1 MKRIFFLLLIQIL
14 ISNTGHAQFDMEKML
29 NQSWVDSV
37 FESLTPDQRIA
48 QLIWVNAEA
57 DGQVD
62 WQFSVADLIQK
73 YDLGGVIFFT
83 GDPDR
88 QVRLTNL
95 YQSVAKTPLFIAMD
109 AEWGVGMRLPGVMP
123 FPYNMMMG
131 ASGHP
136 ELIRQAASE
145 MSRQM
150 KRLGV
155 QVSLGPVADINTQ
168 SLNPIIGMRSF
179 GESPERVTNCSTA
192 YMQGLQDARILAVA
206 KHFPGH
212 GDTRLDSHLT
222 LPQVPYSRERLDS
235 VELAPFRALTRA
247 GIAGVMTAHLNVP
260 ALDPQKGIP
269 ASLSSKII
277 TGILRNEWN
286 YQGLVVTDA
295 MNMGGARSYGKPGEL
310 EVEALKAGNDIV
322 EFPKDVEVTIRAIK
336 KAIDDEELSWDEINR
351 KCRRVLAAK
360 LWAGLN
366 RLEPV
371 DPHHLMDDLNDFHTE
386 LVKRKVIEASLTLL
400 ENKNSLIPLMGLDTL
415 KIAGLSVGPEQQTP
429 FLKMLANY
437 TRITEF
443 HLPAGFSVADLEA
456 LKKQLEGYNLV
467 IAGIHLYESKTR
479 RSMQVGNLQ
488 REKPERPYG
497 VSDPLEVLLSYLGH
511 EKKAIEVF
519 FSSPYAL
526 TEIRHFQKP
535 EGLVMAYQNDS
546 LVQELAAQQLFGG
559 IGASGKLP
567 VSLGSYYKAGDGF
580 PIDGPIRMKYTIPE
594 EAGMNSKRLTERIDS
609 IVNGALAEK
618 AMPGCS
624 VLAAKEGKVIFY
636 KTYGYH
642 TYDRII
648 PVSKDDLYDLASV
661 TKVSGALPAIMKLTD
676 QGKIDPD
683 EKFST
688 YWPDWESHLF
698 HRSNKEDLTYRAI
711 LAHQAGLLPY
721 LNFWQ
726 ETVKDGQLEKK
737 WYAPQPEGKYQ
748 LEVAPGLYLNEKF
761 RKRMYRDIRRSA
773 LTEQGKYVYSG
784 LSFLI
789 VPELV
794 QRLSGMPFTEFL
806 DENFYHPLGAYSL
819 TYKPLEKFSPDRIVP
834 TEYDNYYRKEQI
846 HGTVHDEAA
855 ADLGGIS
862 GNAGLF
868 ATAND
873 LAKLIEMYMQMG
885 SYGGKQYL
893 SEQTMHEFSQVQF
906 PENNNRRGMGFDK
919 PSLNNREVPA
929 TDSYPCP
936 GASPESF
943 GHSGFTGTF
952 VWADPGC
959 HLTYIFLSNRVYP
972 TRGNNKLTELNVRT
986 GILQVLYDE
995 ISDSAT
1001 YNINS
1006 KAK

>member
-1 MKRIFFLLLIQIL
+1 MKRIFFLLFIQIL
-14 ISNTGHAQFDMEKML
+14 ASNTSRAQFDMEEML

-57 DGQVD
+57 DDQVD
-62 WQFSVADLIQK
+62 WQLRVADLIQK

-83 GDPDR
+83 GDPDL

-95 YQSVAKTPLFIAMD
+95 YQSVARTPLFIAMD
-109 AEWGVGMRLPGVMP
+109 AEWGVGMRLPGVMS

-131 ASGHP
+131 ASGNP
-136 ELIRQAASE
+136 ELIRQTASE
-145 MSRQM
+145 MVRQM

-168 SLNPIIGMRSF
+168 PLNPIIGMRSF
-179 GESPERVTNCSTA
+179 GESPERVTDCSMA
-192 YMQGLQDARILAVA
+192 YMQGLQKEHILAVA

-212 GDTRLDSHLT
+212 GDTRQDSHLT

-247 GIAGVMTAHLNVP
+247 GIAGIMTAHLNVP
-260 ALDPQKGIP
+260 ALDPQNGIP
-269 ASLSSKII
+269 ASLSAKII
-277 TGILRNEWN
+277 NGILRNEWN

-310 EVEALKAGNDIV
+310 EVKALKAGNDIV
-322 EFPKDVEVTIRAIK
+322 EFPKDVEVTIQAIK
-336 KAIDDEELSWDEINR
+336 RALDNKELSWDEINQ

-360 LWAGLN
+360 LWAGLDH
-366 RLEPV
+366 LKPA
-371 DPHHLMDDLNDFHTE
+371 DPHHLMDDLNAPHTE

-400 ENKNSLIPLMGLDTL
+400 ENHDQIIPLMGLDTL
-415 KIAGLSVGPEQQTP
+415 KVAILSVGEETLTP
-429 FLKMLANY
+429 FQKMLAKY
-437 TRITEF
+437 TKTDDF
-443 HLPAGFSVADLEA
+443 HLPGGFTESDLDK
-456 LKKQLEGYNLV
+456 LKDQLKDYNV
-467 IAGIHLYESKTR
+467 IIAGIHLYESKTR

-488 REKPERPYG
+488 RVRPLRPYG
-497 VSDPLEVLLSYLGH
+497 MSDQLESLLSYLGQQ
-511 EKKAIEVF
+511 KKAIEVF

-526 TEIRHFQKP
+526 TEIRDFYRP
-535 EGLVMAYQNDS
+535 DGLILAYQNDS
-546 LVQELAAQQLFGG
+546 LVQELSAQMIFGG
-559 IGASGKLP
+559 IGASGRLP
-567 VSLGSYYKAGDGF
+567 VSLGKYDKTGDGIS
-580 PIDGPIRMKYTIPE
+580 IDGSIRMKYTIPE
-594 EAGMNSKRLTERIDS
+594 EAGMNSTRLTSRIDS
-609 IVNGALAEK
+609 IVHNALEAQ
-618 AMPGCS
+618 AIPGCS
-624 VLAAKEGKVIFY
+624 VLAAKDGKIIFH

-642 TYDRII
+642 TYDHII
-648 PVSKDDLYDLASV
+648 PVSENDLYDLASV

-676 QGKIDPD
+676 EEKIDPD

-688 YWPDWESHLF
+688 YWPDWEGHLF
-698 HRSNKEDLTYRAI
+698 HPSNKKDLTYRAI

-726 ETVKDGQLEKK
+726 ETMKNGRLEKK
-737 WYAPQPEGKYQ
+737 WYAVQPEGGYQ
-748 LEVAPGLYLNEKF
+748 LEVAPGLYLNDKF
-761 RKRMYRDIRRSA
+761 KRRMYRDIRRSA

-794 QRLSGMPFTEFL
+794 QRLSGKPFTEFL

-819 TYKPLEKFSPDRIVP
+819 TYKPLDKFSPDRIVP
-834 TEYDNYYRKEQI
+834 TEYDNYYRKQLV

-893 SEQTMHEFSQVQF
+893 SEQTMHEFTKVQF

-919 PSLNNREVPA
+919 PLQDNHEVPA
-929 TDSYPCP
+929 KDSYPCP
-936 GASPESF
+936 GASAESF

-952 VWADPGC
+952 VWADPSY

-972 TRGNNKLTELNVRT
+972 TRENNKLTELNVRT

-995 ISDSAT
+995 ISDSLT
-1001 YNINS
+1001 SNTNNVIR
-1006 KAK
+1006 